1 MYVYVYLHRPAPYE
15 PIPVEG
21 QETQE
26 KPKFLDLE
34 GTGMLL
40 NTLAKAICELL

>member
-1 MYVYVYLHRPAPYE
+1 MCVYLHRPASYE
-15 PIPVEG
+15 PVPTER
-21 QETQE
+21 QEAQE

-40 NTLAKAICELL
+40 NALAKSICELL